1 VPDFFTN
8 ALQCMRLLAV
18 ACCMWACVPP
28 PALAAS
34 KIVIGI
40 ATAQS
45 GDLAS
50 YDQPALA
57 GFRMGIDEINSK
69 GGLGGRYLAK
79 LLIRDT
85 RSDMATT
92 ADVAQE
98 LLDAGAKIMIT
109 PCDADASIVAGQL
122 TQELRVPTLTFCG
135 SAPILPSAVGDMM
148 FATYPTDNL
157 QATVLA
163 NYAYEQ
169 KLRRA
174 WLLVSPD
181 STYTAKLPEYFAQV
195 FRRRGGTIVGEGS
208 FSMGQPD
215 FSALVTRIRNL
226 KEQPDLIMTA
236 AYEPDFPAFI
246 RQLRAAGVN
255 TPVFGADA
263 IGTPTVFGLGKLVDG
278 VVFTAAG
285 CATAGSRLEAFNKR
299 FAAITGSAPTSTYEV
314 NGYEI
319 ALMLDAAVAAAGSD
333 RGEDIRRAIASLR
346 DFPGV
351 TGNITYAG
359 TNRIPIRSVAILQYG
374 NAARRCVKTG
384 TPLAGDIPAP

>member
-1 VPDFFTN
+1 
-8 ALQCMRLLAV
+8 
-18 ACCMWACVPP
+18 MWACAPP

-34 KIVIGI
+34 KIIIGI

-163 NYAYEQ
+163 DYAYEQ

-215 FSALVTRIRNL
+215 FSALVTRIKNL
-226 KEQPDLIMTA
+226 KQQPDLIMTA

-246 RQLRAAGVN
+246 RQLRAAGV
-255 TPVFGADA
+255 TTAVFGADA

-285 CATAGSRLEAFNKR
+285 CATAGSRLETFNKR
-299 FAAITGSAPTSTYEV
+299 FTAITGSAPTSTYEV

-319 ALMLDAAVAAAGSD
+319 ALMLDAAVASAGSD

-359 TNRIPIRSVAILQYG
+359 TNRIPIRPVAILRYD
-374 NAARRCVKTG
+374 NAGRRCVKTG
-384 TPLAGDIPAP
+384 TPVAGDIPAP